1 MKPLDL
7 KPNGK
12 YNFKNSDDRLIFIE
26 VSLESSG
33 YWYSFARVLDP
44 EGVKIKIQGGRLI
57 NLEETV
63 DEPAAEKCDG
73 DHGGPKCA
81 DPECWNG
88 ASELTDL
95 RNLYAAAM
103 RLRDTAPVDDDFPE
117 MMHNFDGALLSARKS
132 INTYDMQS
140 VSKLCQRQ
148 FDWVERMGW
157 HNKTVL
163 EALALIASEVGEAV
177 NECRGDQ
184 PTENFKTELADIC
197 LRTFDLAQSH
207 SIDLMGAI
215 LAKMDLNELNG
226 TRGRRV

>member
-1 MKPLDL
+1 MKPIDL
-7 KPNGK
+7 KFNGK
-12 YNFKNSDDRLIFIE
+12 YNFINQSERLIYLGCNR
-26 VSLESSG
+26 SGNG
-33 YWYSFARVLDP
+33 YWHQFAKVEDP
-44 EGVKIKIQGGRLI
+44 EVVWAEMLDSDLANI
-57 NLEETV
+57 EETV

-73 DHGGPKCA
+73 DHGSPKCA
-81 DPECWNG
+81 DPECWNDD
-88 ASELTDL
+88 SELTDL
-95 RNLYAAAM
+95 RALYAAAM
-103 RLRDTAPVDDDFPE
+103 RLRDTAPVDNDFPE

-140 VSKLCQRQ
+140 VSQLCQRQ

-197 LRTFDLAQSH
+197 LRTFDLAQSQG
-207 SIDLMGAI
+207 IDLMGAI